1 MRRPILRYGEP
12 VLHTPARPVAEI
24 TPTVEQLI
32 DDMIETMHAA
42 PGIGLA
48 APQVGESLRVC
59 VIDLSVGKRPSDVL
73 VLVNPAVVELEGMQ
87 LHEEGCLSVP
97 GIEASVVRPAR
108 IVVEAMDREGQVRT
122 IEGDGLMARA
132 LQHELDHLDGRLFVD
147 RLRPLYRK
155 AIALKIAR
163 LRRAGRW

>member
-1 MRRPILRYGEP
+1 MRRPNLRYGEP
-12 VLHTPARPVAEI
+12 VLHAPAAPIAEVTPDIER
-24 TPTVEQLI
+24 LI

-48 APQVGESLRVC
+48 APQVGEPLRVC
-59 VIDLSVGKRPSDVL
+59 VVDLSVGRRATDVH
-73 VLVNPAVVELEGMQ
+73 VLVNPELVSMHGLQ

-108 IVVEAMDREGQVRT
+108 VRVRALDRQGHARE
-122 IEGDGLMARA
+122 IEGEGLLARA
-132 LQHELDHLDGRLFVD
+132 LQHELDHLDGRLFID
-147 RLRPLYRK
+147 RLRPMYRRSIVK
-155 AIALKIAR
+155 RIER